1 MDNTT
6 LTRRD
11 VQRHHTE
18 EPTVHAA
25 NETRRTEE
33 ENRVKRL
40 ALFFSKL
47 DIIVV
52 EMIHSTKRSN
62 TIACS
67 DGPHTE
73 VINQS

>member
-11 VQRHHTE
+11 ETCSATIRRSPQSMLLTK
-18 EPTVHAA
+18 HAA
-25 NETRRTEE
+25 PRKKTES
-33 ENRVKRL
+33 KGWP
-40 ALFFSKL
+40 FSKL

-67 DGPHTE
+67 DGPHSE